1 MAGKKKDRSAQEPS
15 EATTKLSRL
24 LETEIELE
32 AMLKGAR
39 QEAKELVEAAQVAA
53 DDRVK
58 QFEAQLE
65 SEHSV
70 LRERVARE
78 RDRTIASIQ
87 EQSQQET
94 TRLDDLDDAKI
105 TELAHHVIDL
115 LVGRPDSRG
124 PR

>member
-70 LRERVARE
+70 LQERVARE
-78 RDRTIASIQ
+78 RDHTISSIQ
-87 EQSQQET
+87 EQSRQET
-94 TRLDDLDDAKI
+94 TKLDDLDDARI

>member
-70 LRERVARE
+70 LQERVARE
-78 RDRTIASIQ
+78 RDHTISSIQ
-87 EQSQQET
+87 EQSRQET
-94 TRLDDLDDAKI
+94 TKLDDLDDAKI

>member
-1 MAGKKKDRSAQEPS
+1 MASKKKDRSSQEPS

-58 QFEAQLE
+58 QFEARLE

-70 LRERVARE
+70 LRERVTRE
-78 RDRTIASIQ
+78 RDHTIASIQ
-87 EQSQQET
+87 EQSRQET
-94 TRLDDLDDAKI
+94 TRLDDLDDAKL

>member
-70 LRERVARE
+70 LQERVARE
-78 RDRTIASIQ
+78 RDHTISSIQ
-87 EQSQQET
+87 EQSRQET
-94 TRLDDLDDAKI
+94 TQLDDLDDAKI